1 MRLWRAI
8 SKAIIVIILIIL
20 ILKVESQAARFSVLI
35 MIWIKSQI
43 MKVRFTP
50 RFSQDCHNATL
61 APATHTR
68 SVPPHM
74 HIALVTE
81 TFPPEVNGVAMTN
94 QRLVRG
100 LLAKGHSI
108 TLIKPQRNDSLP
120 PENAQQTIYEVFG
133 IPIPNYA
140 GLKLGLPYPGELEQL
155 FETQQPDI
163 VHIATEGPLG
173 FSALKAARSLG
184 IPASSTFHTNF
195 QDYCADYGAA
205 FAARG
210 MLTYLR
216 WFHNACAL
224 TTVPD
229 PSLIQRLSQEGIER
243 LVMLG
248 RGADTKLF
256 DPRKRCAKLRTEW
269 GASENTPVALYVGR
283 AAAEKDIPLTLE
295 AWTRARKEC
304 PELKMVVVGD
314 GPVRKKLEQQWPEVH
329 FAGMRFDE
337 DLARHYASA
346 DFFIFGST
354 SETFGNVVIEAM
366 ASGLAVLTYD
376 YAAGRQ
382 FIKDGE
388 NGFLIDLNDRDAFIR
403 AAIRMARDPSNCAL
417 QRNVARRTAETYP
430 WQATIDR
437 FEGLLKRAA
446 AYDARPSANDFARTP
461 LQSNEAT

>member
-1 MRLWRAI
+1 
-8 SKAIIVIILIIL
+8 
-20 ILKVESQAARFSVLI
+20 
-35 MIWIKSQI
+35 
-43 MKVRFTP
+43 
-50 RFSQDCHNATL
+50 
-61 APATHTR
+61 
-68 SVPPHM
+68 M

-100 LLAKGHSI
+100 LLAKGHRI
-108 TLIKPQRNDSLP
+108 TLIKPRRNDSLG
-120 PENAQQTIYEVFG
+120 PESDQQRIHEVFG

-140 GLKLGLPYPGELEQL
+140 GLKIGLPYPGELEQL
-155 FETQQPDI
+155 FEAEAPDL

-173 FSALKAARSLG
+173 VSALNASRRLG

-205 FAARG
+205 FATRG
-210 MLTYLR
+210 MMAYLR

-229 PSLIQRLSQEGIER
+229 PSLIERLSQDGVER
-243 LVMLG
+243 LEMLG
-248 RGADTKLF
+248 RGADTRLF
-256 DPRKRCAKLRTEW
+256 DPAKRCTELRTAW
-269 GASENTPVALYVGR
+269 GADDATPVAIYVGR
-283 AAAEKDIPLTLE
+283 AAAEKDIPLALE
-295 AWTRARKEC
+295 AWSQARKDC
-304 PELKMVVVGD
+304 PTLQMVVVGD
-314 GPVRKKLEQQWPEVH
+314 GPVRKKLERQWPDVH

-346 DFFIFGST
+346 DYFIFGST

-382 FIKDGE
+382 FIEDGK
-388 NGFLIDLNDRDAFIR
+388 NGFLVPLGNREAFVRI
-403 AAIRMARDPSNCAL
+403 AQRMLRDPSGCKK
-417 QRNVARRTAETYP
+417 QREAARRTAESYP

-437 FEGLLKRAA
+437 FETLLEQASLRQG
-446 AYDARPSANDFARTP
+446 RPSDRVALTA
-461 LQSNEAT
+461 